1 MKKCFRCKLILPL
14 FCFSKNNRSYQLK
27 WDKGKNI
34 SCLRCNYNYIKEDMY
49 IWKFSYNLD
58 KFIKLTFNSKLDIIK
73 HLIKTYN
80 GGN

>member
-27 WDKGKNI
+27 WDKGRNI
-34 SCLRCNYNYIKEDMY
+34 SCLKCNYN
-49 IWKFSYNLD
+49 
-58 KFIKLTFNSKLDIIK
+58 FIKNNMYYWYFSNKENKFLRKAFSNKIEIVK

-80 GGN
+80 ETN